1 MLVRRRYWGHNP
13 DLVETYPRRAYLVV
27 RRRYQ
32 GITDA
37 PIKWYASGMGGARWV
52 LGCTNVYPV
61 FLGESFAN
69 VL

>member
-27 RRRYQ
+27 CRRYQ

-37 PIKWYASGMGGARWV
+37 PFGTLAAWAEPAGY
-52 LGCTNVYPV
+52 LGVQMYTQY
-61 FLGESFAN
+61 F
-69 VL
+69 